1 MPKTIKQKQKV
12 IQKVSI
18 NINTRSKRVTR
29 KKKKINN
36 TKKVTSDQSNKS
48 NVFNTSN
55 FKGRG
60 GYLSPYIIQSLEQQ
74 AIHSDPTNVAYTNRV
89 IKLSPSIVATPSV
102 SASVAA
108 SVLPNPSV
116 VPVSAS
122 VVPNPSILSHS
133 VVSSPSGTSEIKRI
147 MSSIIDEVI
156 PKPLDV
162 SSHSGVS
169 LSSRRS
175 KVKNNDTKTSMS
187 NIIES
192 VLPLER
198 FPTPLISSNRSIFD
212 ISKVFGSSE
221 SLPEQEKEQEPEPQ
235 PEQEPEQQIPS
246 PRSIYDM
253 SRVFGSDDKHSQ
265 RPILR
270 EPLPEQEPEKQEQ
283 EEKEQIQEPEPQ
295 QEPVQILSN
304 IDEVAANISK
314 DEKTNYIEDEFV
326 KRGLLIPS
334 NLGRNYLR
342 KYVIINGKKK
352 RSVNLNDIYISMK
365 EDTFDWNLYN
375 EDLSKKITL

>member
-18 NINTRSKRVTR
+18 NINTNTRSKRVTR
-29 KKKKINN
+29 KKKKINK

-48 NVFNTSN
+48 NVF
-55 FKGRG
+55 KGRG
-60 GYLSPYIIQSLEQQ
+60 GYLSPYIVQSLEQQ

-89 IKLSPSIVATPSV
+89 IKLSPSVVATPSV
-102 SASVAA
+102 VSAAT
-108 SVLPNPSV
+108 SVLPNPLV

-122 VVPNPSILSHS
+122 VVSNPSILSHS
-133 VVSSPSGTSEIKRI
+133 VVSSPSGKSEIKRI

-156 PKPLDV
+156 PNPLDV

-212 ISKVFGSSE
+212 ISRVFGSSE
-221 SLPEQEKEQEPEPQ
+221 PLQEQEPQ
-235 PEQEPEQQIPS
+235 PEPQQEPE

-253 SRVFGSDDKHSQ
+253 SRVFGSEDKHSQ

-334 NLGRNYLR
+334 NLGKNYLR

-352 RSVNLNDIYISMK
+352 RSVNMNDIYISMK
-365 EDTFDWNLYN
+365 KGEFDWDKYD